1 MMKKLTFYI
10 VDVFAEK
17 KYAGNQ
23 LAVFREAGEL
33 SSNEMQQL
41 ARETNFS
48 ETTFILQD
56 GERDGGYDVRIFTPG
71 EEVPFAG
78 HPTLGTAHIIR
89 NEILK
94 GKAEAI
100 LLNLKVG
107 KIPVT
112 FGKNGYCWMKQIEPE
127 FGKPHPAETIA
138 AILGLP
144 VFDIDARYPVQEVST
159 GLPFFIVPLK
169 TIAALKTAKVDR
181 DKYFAYIKDSSAKGI
196 LVFCPQAHEAQNDIS
211 VRVFVDCYGIPED
224 PATGSG
230 NGCLAGY
237 LVKHRYFGKDSI
249 DIRSEQGYEIGRP
262 SLLLLKAE
270 KENDKIN
277 IFVGGKAIIVAKGE
291 FV

>member
-1 MMKKLTFYI
+1 MKKLPFYI

-23 LAVFREAGEL
+23 LAVFLEAGQL
-33 SSNEMQQL
+33 SGDEMQQF

-56 GERDGGYDVRIFTPG
+56 KPRDGGYDVRIFTPG

-78 HPTLGTAHIIR
+78 HPTLGTAHVI
-89 NEILK
+89 NTEFLK
-94 GKAEAI
+94 GKADT
-100 LLNLKVG
+100 LTLNLKVG
-107 KIPVT
+107 RIPVT
-112 FGKNGYCWMKQIEPE
+112 FGGDGYIWMKQVEPV
-127 FGKPHPAETIA
+127 FGQQHPVEELA
-138 AILGLP
+138 AILNLS
-144 VFDIDARYPVQEVST
+144 VDEIDPRFPVQEVST

-169 TIAALKTAKVDR
+169 TLTALKSAKINR
-181 DKYFAYIKDSSAKGI
+181 DKYFTFIKDSWAKGI

-211 VRVFVDCYGIPED
+211 VRVFVDCFGIPED

-237 LVKHRYFGKDSI
+237 LVKHRYFAKDSI

-270 KENDKIN
+270 QDGTRIN
-277 IFVGGKAIIVAKGE
+277 IAVGGKAVIVAKGE